1 MGRVDGAEWRKRKE
15 DQGNLVR
22 KLVPDSLMDR
32 RARGIL
38 CCLITLTRAKWDG
51 GGRGVKFK
59 FRLGRLPLHFCCLG
73 HATNLSSA
81 SLDAYL
87 NACRQVETREVY

>member
-32 RARGIL
+32 RARRDLVLFDHTDESHGWS
-38 CCLITLTRAKWDG
+38 RE
-51 GGRGVKFK
+51 GR
-59 FRLGRLPLHFCCLG
+59 
-73 HATNLSSA
+73 
-81 SLDAYL
+81 
-87 NACRQVETREVY
+87 

>member
-1 MGRVDGAEWRKRKE
+1 MGRVDGVEWRKRKE

-22 KLVPDSLMDR
+22 KLVSDSLMDR
-32 RARGIL
+32 RARGIW

-59 FRLGRLPLHFCCLG
+59 FRLGRLPLPFCGLG
-73 HATNLSSA
+73 HITNLSSA
-81 SLDAYL
+81 SLHAYL
-87 NACRQVETREVY
+87 NACRPVETREVY